1 MDTPF
6 PFDTYVTGKDLVGR
20 RRDCD
25 LLGTMIS
32 QGISVYMREPPKSGV
47 SSVVRQ
53 TLFERRLQ
61 GDHMLVA
68 GLSLMGMRRPEALLR
83 RFGEAAIRCCATTP
97 DEFRETVG
105 TLLKNTCFVFD
116 EKEYAEKDNIIS
128 YARTPNVSDMEEMFS
143 LPWRLAARQG
153 KRMLMVLDSFDEI
166 VEFDDAGKLLDSM
179 EKAIG
184 ANANG
189 QCSFIFCGSRVNAM
203 KHIFE
208 DAGHWFRRGVK
219 RLALSPLDPKD
230 IAAQVLKGFLSGG
243 KVIDKDMLTDT
254 CEKLRCNVWYIN
266 QFFYLCDTLSRGYIV
281 QSTFDDA
288 LSCMLAVHEVRFR
301 VLVDSL
307 TTFQVS
313 LLHAICDGVTK
324 FTSAEVISRYGL
336 SSSAN
341 VKRLKDALKKKEII
355 TSEGGDTYEIID
367 PLFDYWLKNKY
378 FRQYG

>member
-1 MDTPF
+1 
-6 PFDTYVTGKDLVGR
+6 
-20 RRDCD
+20 
-25 LLGTMIS
+25 
-32 QGISVYMREPPKSGV
+32 
-47 SSVVRQ
+47 
-53 TLFERRLQ
+53 
-61 GDHMLVA
+61 
-68 GLSLMGMRRPEALLR
+68 
-83 RFGEAAIRCCATTP
+83 
-97 DEFRETVG
+97 
-105 TLLKNTCFVFD
+105 
-116 EKEYAEKDNIIS
+116 
-128 YARTPNVSDMEEMFS
+128 
-143 LPWRLAARQG
+143 
-153 KRMLMVLDSFDEI
+153 
-166 VEFDDAGKLLDSM
+166 
-179 EKAIG
+179 
-184 ANANG
+184 
-189 QCSFIFCGSRVNAM
+189 M